1 MYILLTTVFVS
12 SLLGSVH
19 CVGMCGPFALMA
31 GSASTPDRRPKLG
44 PTAAYSF
51 GRLVTYTIVGVIF
64 GFAGMALNLGTSF
77 ANWQQSATYVAGALM
92 IVVGSIALA
101 RQIGV
106 RVRLPKAFKPM
117 QKLLQA
123 GFGRTKALPPI
134 SRALAIG
141 ALSSLMPCGWLYT
154 FAITAAGTGSPL
166 WGGAVMMVF
175 WAGTVPIMTA
185 LILGFNRIGH
195 AFQKRIP
202 VAMAT
207 LVIAIGSFTL
217 IYRAP
222 VALGGDT
229 NVVSGTEQL
238 AENLRNI
245 DHSKLPCCHCDQD
258 DTTDARDRALDD
270 R

>member
-1 MYILLTTVFVS
+1 MYLLLTTVFIS

-31 GSASTPDRRPKLG
+31 GSSSTGDRRPKLA

-51 GRLVTYTIVGVIF
+51 GRLITYTIVGVIF

-92 IVVGSIALA
+92 ILVGVIALI

-117 QKLLQA
+117 QKLLKA
-123 GFGRTKALPPI
+123 GFDKTKSLPPV
-134 SRALAIG
+134 SRAFAIG

-154 FAITAAGTGSPL
+154 FAITAAGTGSPW

-185 LILGFNRIGH
+185 LILGFNRIGQ

-207 LVIAIGSFTL
+207 LVIAIGFFTL
-217 IYRAP
+217 AYRAP
-222 VALGGDT
+222 VALGADA
-229 NVVSGTEQL
+229 NVVTDTEQM
-238 AENLRNI
+238 ADHLRNL
-245 DHSKLPCCHCDQD
+245 DHSTLPCCNCESDQSSAAAD
-258 DTTDARDRALDD
+258 GTSDD